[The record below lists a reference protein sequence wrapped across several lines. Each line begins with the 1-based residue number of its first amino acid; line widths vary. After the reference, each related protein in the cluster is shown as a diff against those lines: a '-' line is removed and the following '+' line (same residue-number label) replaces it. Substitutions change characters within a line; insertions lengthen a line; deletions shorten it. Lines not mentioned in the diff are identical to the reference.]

1 VTGPSDPLSLDAI
14 RPHLATR
21 VIGTTLHLHDQVD
34 STNRVLAALA
44 HEGAPDG
51 TVVVAESQTAGRGR
65 LGRTWLSPRGLNLY
79 VSILL
84 TRALP
89 PETVTWTPMLA
100 AVAVL
105 RAIRA
110 LTTLDVR
117 LKWPN
122 DVLAIRNGVG
132 RKLAG
137 ILVDAIGTGPGSR
150 RAMVVGIG
158 LNVNMPA
165 AAFPE
170 ELRATAT
177 SLLIET
183 GSSVDRGQLLAALL
197 DELERLYDH
206 ACTHGTGDIAA
217 AYQAACDTIGKPVQ
231 VELIGSEQIEGTAEV
246 LAPDGALRLRTKSGK
261 VLEIRAGNVVH
272 LR

>member
-1 VTGPSDPLSLDAI
+1 MTGPSAPLSSNAI
-14 RPHLATR
+14 RSYLATR
-21 VIGTTLHLHDQVD
+21 VIGRTLHLHDEVD
-34 STNRVLAALA
+34 STNRVLADLA

-65 LGRTWLSPRGLNLY
+65 LGRIWLSPRGMNLY

-84 TRALP
+84 ARALP
-89 PETVTWTPMLA
+89 PETASWTPMLA

-110 LTTLDVR
+110 LTPLNVR

-122 DVLAIRNGVG
+122 DVLAIRDGVG

-137 ILVDAIGTGPGSR
+137 ILVDAIGTGSASR

-158 LNVNMPA
+158 INVNMSA
-165 AAFPE
+165 EAFPE
-170 ELRATAT
+170 DLRATAT

-183 GSSVDRGQLLAALL
+183 GSTVDRGRLLTGLL
-197 DELERLYDH
+197 EELERLYDH
-206 ACTHGTGDIAA
+206 ACTHGPGDIAA

-231 VELIGSEQIEGTAEV
+231 VELIGSEPIEGTAEV
-246 LAPDGALRLRTKSGK
+246 LASDGALRLRTKNGK

-272 LR
+272 LK

>member
-1 VTGPSDPLSLDAI
+1 VTRPPAPLALDAI
-14 RPHLATR
+14 RPHLTTR
-21 VIGTTLHLHDQVD
+21 VIGTTLLLHDEVD
-34 STNRVLAALA
+34 STNDVLADLA
-44 HEGAPDG
+44 QQGAPDG
-51 TVVVAESQTAGRGR
+51 AVVVAESQTAGRGR

-84 TRALP
+84 ARTLP

-100 AVAVL
+100 GLAVL
-105 RAIRA
+105 RAIRT
-110 LTTLDVR
+110 LTALDVR

-122 DVLAIRNGVG
+122 DVLAIRGGVE

-137 ILVDAIGTGPGSR
+137 ILVDTVGTGPASG

-158 LNVNMPA
+158 LNVNMPVE
-165 AAFPE
+165 AFSE

-183 GSSVDRGQLLAALL
+183 GSSVDRGRLLATLL
-197 DELERLYDH
+197 GEVERLYDH
-206 ACTHGTGDIAA
+206 ACTHGPGDIAA
-217 AYQAACDTIGKPVQ
+217 KYQAACDTIGKPVRI
-231 VELIGSEQIEGTAEV
+231 ELIGSEKIEGAVEG
-246 LAPDGALRLRTKSGK
+246 LATDGALRLRTKNGK
-261 VLEIRAGNVVH
+261 VLEIRAGDVVH

>member
-1 VTGPSDPLSLDAI
+1 HDLQSHRADQGTRHDRSLRRGHLEPRARDRRGGSRPYLRRRADAFGTGGSLQHGHRPQVTGPSHPLSLDSI
-14 RPHLATR
+14 RTPL
-21 VIGTTLHLHDQVD
+21 
-34 STNRVLAALA
+34 ST
-44 HEGAPDG
+44 P
-51 TVVVAESQTAGRGR
+51 
-65 LGRTWLSPRGLNLY
+65 
-79 VSILL
+79 
-84 TRALP
+84 
-89 PETVTWTPMLA
+89 VTWTPMLA

-110 LTTLDVR
+110 LTTLNVR

-137 ILVDAIGTGPGSR
+137 ILVDAIGTGQGSR

-158 LNVNMPA
+158 INVNMPA

-170 ELRATAT
+170 ELRATAS

-206 ACTHGTGDIAA
+206 ACTHGPGDITA
-217 AYQAACDTIGKPVQ
+217 AYQVACDT
-231 VELIGSEQIEGTAEV
+231 L
-246 LAPDGALRLRTKSGK
+246 
-261 VLEIRAGNVVH
+261 GN
-272 LR
+272 